1 MIVGYCRKSRVS
13 ETDELTRQEQLVVE
27 YCKNKG
33 YKLDK
38 LFSEV
43 GSSVDPD
50 RPQYKLMLQYLTEHE
65 GITVIVTD
73 YDRIGRDTLLLSL
86 FKQLCK
92 EHKHLVEL
100 VNGTVYSYDNYTD
113 IFTQEILSSV
123 SSYIYQQTKAKMYRG
138 MKQAQKEGKRIGAKP
153 YGYDIVNKR
162 LAVNPVQAD
171 TVKRVFKLIAEGIST
186 AEVVRLLKQEGI
198 TTNTGRFFDTR
209 AVRLLVQN
217 EGYIGKKDDNIYPAI
232 ISKELFLSANQQLK
246 SLQNCGNKR
255 SYALSNKIICSHCGT
270 TLILGIKK
278 DRNAVI
284 INSCNSSNSIR
295 GIKTKCSCQGSR
307 LDLVESLVISD
318 CKAYIESK
326 LAVMYDLLKSN
337 EEILQ
342 EHKQELVAI
351 QSEIDANS
359 HKLQKLN
366 DLYLLDNITAEDLKE
381 KSSAVKDTIALLN
394 LKKERVEGYSL
405 YDKVALLQNEI
416 VRLEELQSNL
426 NIEDATKLI
435 DHILYYKDNAEISV
449 NTIFKH
455 SI

>member
-1 MIVGYCRKSRVS
+1 M
-13 ETDELTRQEQLVVE
+13 E

-92 EHKHLVEL
+92 EHRHLVEL
-100 VNGTVYSYDNYTD
+100 VNGTVYSYDHYTD

-138 MKQAQKEGKRIGAKP
+138 MIQARKEGKRIGAKP
-153 YGYDIVNKR
+153 FGYDIVNKR
-162 LAVNPVQAD
+162 LVVNPVQAD
-171 TVKRVFKLIAEGIST
+171 TVKRIFKLIAQGTPT

-209 AVRLLVQN
+209 AVRLMVQN
-217 EGYIGKKDDNIYPAI
+217 EGYTGKKNDNVYPPI
-232 ISKELFLSANQQLK
+232 ISKELFLSANQQLR
-246 SLQNCGNKR
+246 SIVNCGKK
-255 SYALSNKIICSHCGT
+255 SYPLSNKIVCSKCGSH
-270 TLILGIKK
+270 LILGIKK

-295 GIKTKCSCQGSR
+295 GNHSSKCNCMGSR

-318 CKAYIESK
+318 IKAYIECKLAELYQKLTEDKELLSVHNAELLAVKAEIVANKEKLSK
-326 LAVMYDLLKSN
+326 LNTLF
-337 EEILQ
+337 
-342 EHKQELVAI
+342 
-351 QSEIDANS
+351 
-359 HKLQKLN
+359 
-366 DLYLLDNITAEDLKE
+366 LLDNISQAELAE
-381 KSSAVKDTIALLN
+381 KSVVIKDRINLLE
-394 LKKERVEGYSL
+394 LKQQRLEGYSL
-405 YDKVALLQNEI
+405 FKISQEIQDKI
-416 VRLEELQSNL
+416 IRLEEMQSSNDMSSL
-426 NIEDATKLI
+426 VVLVDYIQ
-435 DHILYYKDNAEISV
+435 YYKDTAGISV
-449 NTIFKH
+449 NTKFKE
-455 SI
+455 